1 MAKKTTPEWLKE
13 LDGKTEITL
22 TRPVDIMGTKVSVL
36 CMREPTVA
44 DNEATSS
51 MEGSDAT
58 REIHEFANLCDM
70 SPDEFRKLSLKDY
83 QRVRAAYL
91 AFIV

>member
-1 MAKKTTPEWLKE
+1 MAKKTNPEWLKE
-13 LDGKTEITL
+13 LDGRTEITL
-22 TRPVDIMGTKVSVL
+22 SRAVEIAGAKVSVL
-36 CMREPTVA
+36 SMREPTVA

-51 MEGSDAT
+51 MEGTDAT
-58 REIHEFANLCDM
+58 REIHEFANLCEM